1 MNFTTSLLL
10 LVVILNCLLALL
22 VLGKSSNKK
31 VKYFYAATTFSGAL
45 WSLSLLIAYIL
56 PNNQDIT
63 PFFKFI
69 FVGPTLIPLFS
80 LFLSKYFPFEQGT
93 RKDILYVIPPLV
105 ILALLPTNFIIK
117 SAHKD
122 LDGHLLAIR
131 NIGNTIF
138 AVYLYSYMT
147 LGIFNFLKKL
157 KISTAADKARVKYVL
172 LGVLF
177 TFIFAPIPNLILP
190 LLGYTKFNFT
200 GPIGFLFFIS
210 FTAYAIIW
218 HKLMDIRVFIRRYV
232 ASGITLAAYATGYY
246 LLNIIPVTEA
256 YKYWFNFGYLF
267 FCTLF
272 FLFLRKKLTT
282 EIDHYEVM
290 YNFVKES
297 ANKSERVELVEAV
310 RKHLIEVAGYEKCAI
325 YSLDDNVYRLNV
337 SMFESGE
344 MPEYYEKSSILV
356 RPMVDKYQQVRYF
369 FLPKE
374 NAHLIK
380 ETEIDLAEEI
390 GYEVIFDSKGYK
402 EGIHIF
408 KICKDTATV
417 GLVFLSG
424 NLPMRKPVKQVTEN
438 MLTQVAVSFF
448 NAYYIEQLERARK
461 ELTKKVDAQT
471 KELRERNKQLEKTIK
486 EVEETRDLMM
496 QTSRDAAIGRVA
508 GGIAHEIK
516 NPLAGLEA
524 LLGRV
529 KKDPESIH
537 LHYDRAM
544 VGIRHIFTIVRSL
557 LNAFHHSHINQ
568 TKLNLKT
575 VVEESLILFE
585 LSLAGNKIRITKE
598 LADVYVHASAADVQ
612 QCILNIMYNA
622 RDAIT
627 MDKTKASGAI
637 ILRTQRVNE
646 KSILTIIDDGMG
658 MKEEVKLRIFEPYF
672 TTKEI
677 GQGTGIG
684 LYGAKTLL
692 KKNSAEIE
700 CESEPGKGTTFTMT
714 FSKAY
719 EEGTETTGG
728 EQHAVSHTNNIDS

>member
-1 MNFTTSLLL
+1 
-10 LVVILNCLLALL
+10 
-22 VLGKSSNKK
+22 
-31 VKYFYAATTFSGAL
+31 
-45 WSLSLLIAYIL
+45 
-56 PNNQDIT
+56 
-63 PFFKFI
+63 
-69 FVGPTLIPLFS
+69 
-80 LFLSKYFPFEQGT
+80 
-93 RKDILYVIPPLV
+93 
-105 ILALLPTNFIIK
+105 
-117 SAHKD
+117 
-122 LDGHLLAIR
+122 
-131 NIGNTIF
+131 
-138 AVYLYSYMT
+138 
-147 LGIFNFLKKL
+147 
-157 KISTAADKARVKYVL
+157 
-172 LGVLF
+172 
-177 TFIFAPIPNLILP
+177 
-190 LLGYTKFNFT
+190 
-200 GPIGFLFFIS
+200 
-210 FTAYAIIW
+210 
-218 HKLMDIRVFIRRYV
+218 
-232 ASGITLAAYATGYY
+232 
-246 LLNIIPVTEA
+246 
-256 YKYWFNFGYLF
+256 
-267 FCTLF
+267 
-272 FLFLRKKLTT
+272 
-282 EIDHYEVM
+282 M

-598 LADVYVHASAADVQ
+598 LKDVYVHASAADIQ

-714 FSKAY
+714 FSKVY
-719 EEGTETTGG
+719 EEGTETTVG
-728 EQHAVSHTNNIDS
+728 EHAVSHTNNIDS